1 VFLHLSGYGL
11 DFEIHRSVFSRLWQ
25 PGASIGGIDFE
36 CQFSASSQLR
46 APAASISKLNFVHL
60 KVLGTSG
67 VDFEVIVFSALPLYC
82 CASGT
87 YFENTSLFA
96 MGTSRVDFEIH
107 RSALSRLWAAAAS
120 IFN

>member
-1 VFLHLSGYGL
+1 M
-11 DFEIHRSVFSRLWQ
+11 D
-25 PGASIGGIDFE
+25 GGINFKS
-36 CQFSASSQLR
+36 QLSASSQLR
-46 APAASISKLNFVHL
+46 APAESISKLIVVHL

-67 VDFEVIVFSALPLYC
+67 VDFEIIVFSVLPSFFC

-96 MGTSRVDFEIH
+96 MGTSRVDFDIH